1 MNYSKDDEVKK
12 AILDAALRV
21 FRKWGL
27 NKTTMEDVAREAGKG
42 KSTLYYYYKSKDEIF
57 YAVVILEMQLIL
69 EKAKKSIEG
78 IVSGKEKLKQYIV
91 SSLTEIKNATSI
103 YSIVHGEIR
112 GNRNLV
118 AKLNEVFNS
127 LEADF
132 IKDILHQ
139 GVENNEF
146 CFADEKELDLAAK
159 VTIGIIH
166 SMELYLFMENTDIEQ
181 IDMAAKLIAN
191 GI

>member
-1 MNYSKDDEVKK
+1 MSYSKDDEVKK

-42 KSTLYYYYKSKDEIF
+42 KSTLYYYYKSKEEIF
-57 YAVVILEMQLIL
+57 YAVIILEMQLIL
-69 EKAKKSIEG
+69 EKVKKSIEG
-78 IVSGKEKLKQYIV
+78 IVPGKEKLRQYIV

-103 YSIVHGEIR
+103 YSIVHDEMR

-118 AKLNEVFNS
+118 DKLNEVFNS

-139 GVENNEF
+139 GVANNEF

-159 VTIGIIH
+159 VIIGIIH